1 MVLCWGLRRLGLKK
15 DVLVM
20 KLGVKVGIGEAGK
33 SILNFWIQ
41 YIGSVKIKSPRVTNA
56 LLMLWLQEPLL
67 GACPGC

>member
-1 MVLCWGLRRLGLKK
+1 MVLCWGLSRLGLKN

-41 YIGSVKIKSPRVTNA
+41 YIGSVKIKSPRVINA
-56 LLMLWLQEPLL
+56 VLML
-67 GACPGC
+67 

>member
-1 MVLCWGLRRLGLKK
+1 MILCWGLRRLGLKK

-41 YIGSVKIKSPRVTNA
+41 YIGSVEIERPRVTDA
-56 LLMLWLQEPLL
+56 VLMLL
-67 GACPGC
+67 CPQ

>member
-1 MVLCWGLRRLGLKK
+1 MVLFWGLRGLGLKK

-56 LLMLWLQEPLL
+56 VLMLWLQEPLL

>member
-1 MVLCWGLRRLGLKK
+1 MVLFWGLRGLGLKK

>member
-1 MVLCWGLRRLGLKK
+1 MVLFWGLRRLGLKK

-41 YIGSVKIKSPRVTNA
+41 YIGSVKIKIPRVTNA
-56 LLMLWLQEPLL
+56 VLMLWLQEPLL